1 MRDTGPATVPQRV
14 AASERRPLTILF
26 ADIAGSTSIAES
38 LDPEDW
44 TELVGTAFNQL
55 NATAARYDGTVARLM
70 GDGVLVFFGAP
81 IAHEDDPERA
91 VRCGLDMVREI
102 DGLGGPEHAQHGV
115 PLQVRVGIN
124 TGPVVVGMVGTD
136 VAREYTAMGDAV
148 NVAARMQAA
157 APPGGVLITAATY
170 RFVAPLVDA
179 TDAGPLE
186 LKGKAEP
193 VHGYQVT
200 GLRAGAVSTR
210 GLGTEVH
217 SEMIG
222 RDAQLARLRDAFAI
236 VRARQGRVAS
246 ILGEPGIGKSRLLA
260 ELRAHVMAADP
271 STRWIEARCLS
282 YGRTLPYHL
291 VLDLVRSCIGV
302 AATAD
307 EPEVRA
313 ALEQR
318 TKALFGEGWA
328 DPYAYLGHLLSIQ
341 LDPEVRARVSALEFE
356 TVKRYVSSVIGMV
369 RALAA
374 TGPVIL
380 ACEDLHWADASSVDV
395 LQQIVPLANELPLL
409 IIATSRLD
417 RESEGWRLVSAVRD
431 DFGDALIEL
440 RLDPLSQDDTRT
452 LVANLL
458 KVESLPLATRSHILA
473 KSEGNPFFVE
483 EVIRMLIDRGAIVR
497 EGDRW
502 IATAQVSDVEIPDTL
517 QGLLLAR
524 IDRLSPETKR
534 TLRVAAVIG
543 RQFGVTMLERLL
555 EAKAG

>member
-1 MRDTGPATVPQRV
+1 MQRAAT
-14 AASERRPLTILF
+14 SERRPLTILF
-26 ADIAGSTSIAES
+26 ADVVGSTAIAEK

-44 TELVGTAFNQL
+44 SVLVGEVFARL
-55 NATAARYDGTVARLM
+55 NAVAARYDGTVARLM

-81 IAHEDDPERA
+81 VAHEDDPERA

-102 DGLGGPEHAQHGV
+102 DALGADARARHGV
-115 PLQVRVGIN
+115 ELRVRAGIN

-148 NVAARMQAA
+148 NIAARMQAA
-157 APPGGVLITAATY
+157 APPGGVMITAATH

-193 VHGYQVT
+193 VHAYQVT
-200 GLRAGAVSTR
+200 GLRAGAVSAR
-210 GLGTEVH
+210 GLGSEVH

-222 RDAQLARLRDAFAI
+222 RDAQLARLRDAFAV

-260 ELRAHVMAADP
+260 ELRAHVAASDP
-271 STRWIEARCLS
+271 SAHWIEARCLS

-318 TKALFGEGWA
+318 TRALFGEAWA

-369 RALAA
+369 RALTT

-395 LQQIVPLANELPLL
+395 LQQLLRLANELPLF
-409 IIATSRLD
+409 IVATSRLD

-431 DFGDALIEL
+431 IFGDALIEL
-440 RLDPLSQDDTRT
+440 RLEPLSGDDTRT

-458 KVESLPLATRSHILA
+458 KVESLPKETRDHILE

-483 EVIRMLIDRGAIVR
+483 EVIRMLIDRGAIVQQ
-497 EGDRW
+497 GDRW
-502 IATAQVSDVEIPDTL
+502 IATARVGDVEIPDTL

-524 IDRLSPETKR
+524 IDRLPPESKR

-555 EAKAG
+555 EAKTG